1 MTIEIIPV
9 TGMPDVRPGD
19 DLPALIATSARDLRD
34 GDVVVVTQ
42 KVVSK
47 AEGRLV
53 TTPTDDAGR
62 DLVRRRAVED
72 EAVRIVARRGD
83 TVITQTRHGFVTAA
97 SGVDASNMQRNEI
110 ALLPVDADRSSQG
123 IRSRLRALLGVDVA
137 VVVSDTS
144 GRPWRYGLTDV
155 AIGAAGI
162 APLRDHRG
170 QQDPYG
176 NTLNMTEVA
185 VVDELASAAELVMGK
200 TDGVPVAIV
209 RGVRYRSTDEGIRSL
224 IRPVE
229 DDMFRLGTD
238 EARRSVIPG
247 RRSVR
252 SYLPDP
258 VDPVAV
264 ERAVAAAV
272 TAPAPHHSEPWR
284 FVLVEDRAR
293 RTQLLDAM
301 QEVWAEDLRSD
312 GFAEDAIDRRLA
324 RGEILRRA
332 PYLVI
337 PCFVGDG
344 MHSYPDARRRR
355 SEREMFL
362 VSVGAGVQNLLL
374 ALSVEGLASCWVG
387 STLFCQDLV
396 QDVLG
401 LSPDWEPMG
410 AVAVGVAADVPAP
423 RPEPDPT
430 RFITRR

>member
-1 MTIEIIPV
+1 MSIEIMPV

-19 DLPALIATSARDLRD
+19 DLAALIATSATDLRD
-34 GDVVVVTQ
+34 GDVVIVTQ

-53 TTPTDDAGR
+53 TTPTDEAGR
-62 DLVRRRAVED
+62 ELVRRRAVED

-83 TVITQTRHGFVTAA
+83 TTITQTRHGFVMAA
-97 SGVDASNMQRNEI
+97 SGVDASNMQRDEI
-110 ALLPVDADRSSQG
+110 ALLPVNADRSAEA
-123 IRSRLRALLGVDVA
+123 IRSGLSTIRGVHVA
-137 VVVSDTS
+137 VVVSDTF
-144 GRPWRYGLTDV
+144 GRPWRNGLTDL
-155 AIGAAGI
+155 AIGASGI
-162 APLRDHRG
+162 AALRDHRG
-170 QQDPYG
+170 DKDPYG
-176 NTLNMTEVA
+176 NTLAMTEVA
-185 VVDELASAAELVMGK
+185 VIDELASAAELVMGK
-200 TDGVPVAIV
+200 TDGVPVAV
-209 RGVRYRSTDEGIRSL
+209 ARGVDYRRADEGVRPL
-224 IRPVE
+224 IRPAE

-252 SYLPDP
+252 SFLPDP
-258 VDPVAV
+258 VDPAAV

-284 FVLVEDRAR
+284 FVLVEDHAR
-293 RTQLLDAM
+293 RAQLLNAM
-301 QEVWAEDLRSD
+301 QDAWAEDLRSD
-312 GFAEDAIDRRLA
+312 GFPEDAIDRRLA

-344 MHSYPDARRRR
+344 MHTYPDARRRR

-374 ALSVEGLASCWVG
+374 ALSVEGLGSCWVG

-396 QDVLG
+396 KDLLG
-401 LSPDWEPMG
+401 LPPDWEPMG
-410 AVAVGVAADVPAP
+410 AVAVGVPADVPAS
-423 RPEPDPT
+423 RPERDAG
-430 RFITRR
+430 RFIARR